1 MTTPEPDD
9 LLTEVPVQAEV
20 LRASAALLEFLSG
33 FFTTDRAA
41 CASLGTYL
49 ANRRSEDNTTDT
61 RVQAALVLE
70 ELDDAAEL
78 LHALAGD
85 FHPHNTMHQ

>member
-1 MTTPEPDD
+1 VTTPEPDN

-20 LRASAALLEFLSG
+20 LRASAALLELLSG
-33 FFTTDRAA
+33 FFTTDPAA

-49 ANRRSEDNTTDT
+49 THRRSEDNTTDT
-61 RVQAALVLE
+61 SVQAALALE
-70 ELDDAAEL
+70 ELHDAAEL

-85 FHPHNTMHQ
+85 FHPRTTMHQ